1 MRDPP
6 VRATP
11 AFTVVVATFERGPH
25 IVPTI
30 EAALDQTFRDFEL
43 LVVGDGVTDDTLDQV
58 PRGDPRVGIIALPWN
73 SGSQATP
80 NNVGIA
86 AARGRYVAYLGSD
99 DIWMPNHLAALAQAF
114 EATGCDVAVSGCAY
128 QGPPGTNLVWVTGL
142 TENLDARRD
151 FLPPTSLAH
160 RSSLAPEIGGW
171 RAPDTIPAPVDV
183 DFLTRAAESGARF
196 VSSGRITAQ
205 KFAAGHRYLSYLEPS
220 STEQRDML
228 AAIRSGHIDDRTC
241 ADYAERARAAGTFGI
256 ANPDVSGLAPGHLFH
271 WNRSNKGADI
281 AAPVELTEAVHVPQ
295 SMEPRALDWY
305 APEQSPEGTTFR
317 WSGPSLR
324 PKLLVPFTGQ
334 SEVKITLH
342 LTDIDPARII
352 DGIRLAL
359 NGEPVAHQVRRE
371 HPGRVDLA
379 FAGRLRSR
387 KASVVELMLPRAFC
401 PAATGGSSD
410 RRRLGVILDGFT
422 VTPENRT
429 GNAAVTH
436 SQGDTSTNLAK
447 SPL

>member
-6 VRATP
+6 I
-11 AFTVVVATFERGPH
+11 FTVVVSTFERGTH

-30 EAALDQTFRDFEL
+30 ESALDQTFRDFEL
-43 LVVGDGVTDDTLDQV
+43 LVIGDGVTDDTLDQV

-99 DIWMPNHLAALAQAF
+99 DIWMPNHLAGLAQVFA
-114 EATGCDVAVSGCAY
+114 ATGCDVAVSGCAY
-128 QGPPGTNLVWVTGL
+128 RGPPGTDLAWVTGL
-142 TENLDARRD
+142 GESLDARRD

-160 RSSLAPEIGGW
+160 RTSLALEIGGW
-171 RAPDTIPAPVDV
+171 RAPRTVAAPVDV
-183 DFLTRAAESGARF
+183 DFFMRAAEHGARF
-196 VSSGRITAQ
+196 VSTGRITAQ
-205 KFAAGHRYLSYLEPS
+205 KFAAGHRYLSYLDPS
-220 STEQRDML
+220 SSEQREML

-256 ANPDVSGLAPGHLFH
+256 ANPAVAGLAPGHLFH

-324 PKLLVPFTGQ
+324 PKLLVPFTGR
-334 SEVKITLH
+334 SEVQVTLH
-342 LTDIDPARII
+342 LIDLDPARII
-352 DGIRLAL
+352 DDIRLSL

-371 HPGRVDLA
+371 RPGWVDLA
-379 FAGRLRSR
+379 FVGRLRSR
-387 KASVVELMLPRAFC
+387 KASVVEMTLPRAFC
-401 PAATGGSSD
+401 PAETGGSSD
-410 RRRLGVILDGFT
+410 WRRLGVILEGLTIAPRNSAGSVRQEPITSAGRT
-422 VTPENRT
+422 VGR
-429 GNAAVTH
+429 
-436 SQGDTSTNLAK
+436 
-447 SPL
+447 